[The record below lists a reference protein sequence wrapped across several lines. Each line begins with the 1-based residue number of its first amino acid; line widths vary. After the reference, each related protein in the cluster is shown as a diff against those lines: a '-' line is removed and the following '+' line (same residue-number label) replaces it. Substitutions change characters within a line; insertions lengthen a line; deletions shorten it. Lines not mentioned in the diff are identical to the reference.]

1 MNMITECLIN
11 KSAKVP
17 AETIVSNNNSL
28 QIGSVLLGFGF
39 FTKENKRESK
49 QRKAHSFWR

>member
-1 MNMITECLIN
+1 MITECLIN